1 MSRRGPLGE
10 RNFRLLVGCD
20 VTSMVGTAMATVAVP
35 FAVLHSGGTATDIG
49 FVTAAGLVPTIV
61 FLLFG
66 GVVADRLPRQRVMA
80 AANLLQGTAQGVFG
94 LLVLT
99 GDARLW
105 EMMLLTAA
113 RGCAFGFYMPAA
125 QGLLPQTVATENL
138 ASANAIRRLG
148 LNGAQIGG
156 AALGGLVVAAVGPG
170 WGLVADAASYAAAAV
185 MRLGMRFTS
194 LPPVARVGMLPEL
207 LAGWHAFTSRRWLW
221 VIVAEFAVVNALF
234 VGAFSVLGP
243 VIAEDRL
250 GGAWSW
256 GLIVAAQSI
265 GAVIGAALMVRWRPV
280 RLLRAGNLAVAALA
294 LPLVGLAVPLALP
307 LIATGALLAGV
318 GIETFEV
325 NWITAMQE
333 HVPTELLSRVSAYD
347 ALGSYALSPVGT
359 TIAGPVAAALGT
371 PVTLAGAAVVIVVS
385 AAIALSVPDVRR
397 LSRRTRKQP
406 TAAVPEAQGQPSRV
420 A

>member
-1 MSRRGPLGE
+1 MSPRGPLGE

-20 VTSMVGTAMATVAVP
+20 VTSMVGTAMAIVAVP
-35 FAVLHSGGTATDIG
+35 FAVLHSGGTASDIG

-66 GVVADRLPRQRVMA
+66 GVIADRLPRQRVMA
-80 AANLLQGTAQGVFG
+80 VANVLQGASQGVFG
-94 LLVLT
+94 FLVLT
-99 GDARLW
+99 GQARVW
-105 EMMLLTAA
+105 EMMFLTAA

-125 QGLLPQTVATENL
+125 QGLLPQTVLPENL
-138 ASANAIRRLG
+138 ASANAVRRLG
-148 LNGAQIGG
+148 LNGAQIAG

-170 WGLVADAASYAAAAV
+170 WGLIADAASYGAAAV
-185 MRLGMRFTS
+185 MRLGMRFTN
-194 LPPVARVGMLPEL
+194 LPPITRVGILPEL

-221 VIVAEFAVVNALF
+221 VIVVEFGLVNAMY

-243 VIAEDRL
+243 VVAEDHL

-265 GAVIGAALMVRWRPV
+265 GAVIGAAVMVRWRPI
-280 RLLRAGNLAVAALA
+280 RLLRAGNLAVAAIA

-307 LIATGALLAGV
+307 LIAVGALLSGI

-325 NWITAMQE
+325 NWTTAIQE
-333 HVPTELLSRVSAYD
+333 HVPTEMLSRVSAYD

-359 TIAGPVAAALGT
+359 TVAGPVAAALGT

-385 AAIALSVPDVRR
+385 TAIALCVPDVRR
-397 LSRRTRKQP
+397 LSRRARQQRPPASTEP
-406 TAAVPEAQGQPSRV
+406 ATT
-420 A
+420 

>member
-1 MSRRGPLGE
+1 MSSRGPLAG

-20 VTSMVGTAMATVAVP
+20 VTSMLGTAMAMVAVP

-66 GVVADRLPRQRVMA
+66 GVLADRLPRQRVMA
-80 AANLLQGTAQGVFG
+80 VANVLQGAAQGTFG
-94 LLVLT
+94 FLVIT
-99 GDARLW
+99 GHAQVW

-125 QGLLPQTVATENL
+125 QGLLPQTVVAEDL

-148 LNGAQIGG
+148 LNGAQIAG

-185 MRLGMRFTS
+185 VRVGMRFTH
-194 LPPVARVGMLPEL
+194 LPPITRVGVLPEL
-207 LAGWHAFTSRRWLW
+207 LAGWQAFTSRRWLW
-221 VIVAEFAVVNALF
+221 VIVVEFGLVNAMY

-243 VIAEDRL
+243 VVAEDHL

-256 GLIVAAQSI
+256 GIILAAQSI
-265 GAVIGAALMVRWRPV
+265 GAVVGAAIMVRWRPV
-280 RLLRAGNLAVAALA
+280 RLLRAGNLAAAAVA
-294 LPLVGLAVPLALP
+294 LPLVGLAFPLALP
-307 LIATGALLAGV
+307 VIAAFAMLSGI

-325 NWITAMQE
+325 NWSTAMQE
-333 HVPTELLSRVSAYD
+333 YVPTELLSRVSAYD
-347 ALGSYALSPVGT
+347 ALGSYALTPVGT
-359 TIAGPVAAALGT
+359 TLAGPFAAALGT
-371 PVTLAGAAVVIVVS
+371 PLTLAGAAVVIVVS
-385 AAIALSVPDVRR
+385 TAVALAVPEVRQ
-397 LSRRTRKQP
+397 LSRRTREQR
-406 TAAVPEAQGQPSRV
+406 AAAPAGASS